1 MVNNDN
7 TIPTL
12 ELQRIPH
19 VGRQIFEYVGTPDL
33 LQFRKVSET
42 WKEIAE
48 IVLVKRWR
56 DNWSKA
62 IVETDLQ
69 ANFEV
74 LEKKPNIQIRDVGWV
89 AAFNNEIEY
98 SIIKSLMEHP
108 NANNIQDINRMMRQ
122 VKLPNN
128 TNPLLYACNFG
139 NLKVVKLLLD
149 YSGISEDIDLNVKEY
164 WERRLLR
171 KEPGWTGFTRAC
183 KNGHVD
189 VVELFLN
196 HSKTFKI
203 DLNTRDCIEWTALHY
218 ACSKGHTKVVE
229 LLLNHSEGEEID
241 FNARNIQGETAFILA
256 CQRGHIDVVRLLL
269 DNSAIKNIDLT
280 IEDHHDG
287 WNGFM
292 WSCRTRHSRRA
303 VELLRLF
310 LDHPEMENID
320 LTIGSHSG
328 LTALMI
334 ACQIGHDQVV
344 SLLLDYSGSK
354 DIGLNIRD
362 NSGKTAF
369 MLACTRPA
377 TPTTNVIRLFLEHSE
392 SKKIHLNLRDNDGMT
407 GFMLAYR
414 SNILMDS
421 SLPNVGSYVAE
432 LLLKNSAEKNIEL
445 PLDALE
451 YPGTLV
457 RAIEARK
464 VRKFFQYL
472 PF

>member
-1 MVNNDN
+1 M
-7 TIPTL
+7 
-12 ELQRIPH
+12 
-19 VGRQIFEYVGTPDL
+19 
-33 LQFRKVSET
+33 
-42 WKEIAE
+42 
-48 IVLVKRWR
+48 
-56 DNWSKA
+56 
-62 IVETDLQ
+62 
-69 ANFEV
+69 NFEA
-74 LEKKPNIQIRDVGWV
+74 LEKDPNVQLRDWFWI
-89 AAFNNEIEY
+89 AAFTNEMEH
-98 SIIKSLMEHP
+98 SILKSLMEYPH
-108 NANNIQDINRMMRQ
+108 ANNIQDINRMMRQ
-122 VKLPNN
+122 VNLPNN
-128 TNPLLYACNFG
+128 YSTFLYACNFG
-139 NLKVVKLLLD
+139 NLKVVQLLLD
-149 YSGISEDIDLNVKEY
+149 YSLISEDIDLNVEGY
-164 WERRLLR
+164 SERRN
-171 KEPGWTGFTRAC
+171 KPGRTGFMLAC
-183 KNGHVD
+183 KIGHVE
-189 VVELFLN
+189 VVECLLK
-196 HSKTFKI
+196 HSKTFNI
-203 DLNTRDCIEWTALHY
+203 DLNTRDYLEWTAVHW
-218 ACSKGHTKVVE
+218 ACTRGHTKVVE